1 MLKNHNGD
9 GKWSRD
15 ILFVFACVGA
25 AVGLGN
31 LWRFP
36 YVAYE
41 NGGGAFLVPYVV
53 CLLLVGVPLAI
64 LEMGLGLW
72 AGGSVAKAFR
82 KTGKIWTWIG
92 WWALINSLVIVF
104 YYSVVLGWCVQFVV
118 YSVTEAWGGDPS
130 SFFVTEVLG
139 LTSGPF
145 QIGGMNFFS
154 LASLFTVWLLIFL
167 ITRSGIRVIG
177 RVLLVTVP
185 LPLVLLG
192 LLTFRSMAQPGS
204 KEGIVFLLKPDFGK
218 MLNVSV
224 WAAAASQVVLSLGL
238 GMGQIVAYASKKR
251 DDKNVLRS
259 AVSICSLDLL
269 FSLMAG
275 ITVFAMMGFLAH
287 SKGVAIGDLKL
298 DGLFLAFVSYPMALS
313 SLPLAPLWGVL
324 FFVLLVSLG
333 IDSAFAAI
341 EANITGFGDIGPKR
355 SRKRLALLLCSIGF
369 FGGIVFTTGGG
380 LYWLDIVDHWVANYA
395 IASIV
400 VLECI
405 VFSHFAPLQE
415 VLVRIK
421 KSWGGVKGL
430 FRAKMIY
437 GLISIALLLVF
448 GGNLIKEFAERHGDY
463 PLSAL
468 LIGGWGVCVI
478 VLLLA
483 VLIARIHNRTKE

>member
-185 LPLVLLG
+185 LPLFLLW

-224 WAAAASQVVLSLGL
+224 
-238 GMGQIVAYASKKR
+238 
-251 DDKNVLRS
+251 
-259 AVSICSLDLL
+259 
-269 FSLMAG
+269 
-275 ITVFAMMGFLAH
+275 
-287 SKGVAIGDLKL
+287 
-298 DGLFLAFVSYPMALS
+298 
-313 SLPLAPLWGVL
+313 
-324 FFVLLVSLG
+324 
-333 IDSAFAAI
+333 
-341 EANITGFGDIGPKR
+341 
-355 SRKRLALLLCSIGF
+355 
-369 FGGIVFTTGGG
+369 
-380 LYWLDIVDHWVANYA
+380 
-395 IASIV
+395 
-400 VLECI
+400 
-405 VFSHFAPLQE
+405 
-415 VLVRIK
+415 
-421 KSWGGVKGL
+421 
-430 FRAKMIY
+430 
-437 GLISIALLLVF
+437 
-448 GGNLIKEFAERHGDY
+448 
-463 PLSAL
+463 
-468 LIGGWGVCVI
+468 
-478 VLLLA
+478 
-483 VLIARIHNRTKE
+483 